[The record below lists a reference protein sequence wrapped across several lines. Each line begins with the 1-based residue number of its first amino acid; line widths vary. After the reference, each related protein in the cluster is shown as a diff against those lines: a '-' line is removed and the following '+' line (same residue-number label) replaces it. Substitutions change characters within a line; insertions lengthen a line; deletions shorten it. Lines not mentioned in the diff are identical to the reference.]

1 MKVRDV
7 MSRDVEVLEPGITVH
22 EASRRM
28 AKRDAGAMPVGENG
42 RLVGMLTDRDVV
54 VRVVAENRNPAAVTV
69 REAMT
74 PEVEW
79 CFEDDELGS
88 AGARMSE
95 SKVRRLPVLDR
106 DRRLVG
112 ILSVGDL
119 AREEAGRATV
129 TALHGA
135 AQPGGPH
142 AQTAFAG
149 DKPARA
155 E

>member
-1 MKVRDV
+1 MQVRDV
-7 MSRDVEVLEPGITVH
+7 MSREVEVLEPGITVD

-28 AKRDAGAMPVGENG
+28 AARDAGAMPVGEND

-54 VRVVAENRNPAAVTV
+54 VRVVAANRDPAAITV

-79 CFEDDELGS
+79 CFEDDALET
-88 AGARMSE
+88 AGARMAE
-95 SKVRRLPVLDR
+95 RKVRRLAVLNR

-112 ILSVGDL
+112 IVSVGDL

-142 AQTAFAG
+142 AQTAFGG
-149 DKPARA
+149 DKPEGAR
-155 E
+155 